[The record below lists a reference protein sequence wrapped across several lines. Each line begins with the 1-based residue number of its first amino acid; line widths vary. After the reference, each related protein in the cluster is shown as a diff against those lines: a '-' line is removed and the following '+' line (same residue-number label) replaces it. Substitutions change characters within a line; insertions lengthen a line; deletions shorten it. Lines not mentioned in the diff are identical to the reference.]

1 MRTIRIS
8 DEVWEEIAARGK
20 FGETDDDVLRRVF
33 DIKEYSKSPKDAENY
48 QPIRIVSPRRFI
60 RGPRKA
66 ERRLSPRI
74 VGRKFEVRFP
84 DDGIYRTWDLH
95 AKDDKNGI
103 RKMLNEALDFGG
115 QNGATE
121 GQLKHIRKAL
131 NESGYYLYGPR
142 RPRIRLKPLNE

>member
-8 DEVWEEIAARGK
+8 DEVWQEIAARGK
-20 FGETDDDVLRRVF
+20 FGETEDDVLRRVF
-33 DIKEYSKSPKDAENY
+33 GIKETSKSPEGAESH
-48 QPIRIVSPRRFI
+48 QSIRMMSPRRFI

-74 VGRKFEVRFP
+74 VGSKFEVRFP
-84 DDGIYRTWDLH
+84 DHGNYRTWDLPE
-95 AKDDKNGI
+95 KDDKNGI
-103 RKMLNEALDFGG
+103 RKMLTEALDFGW

-131 NESGYYLYGPR
+131 TENGYYLYGPR
-142 RPRIRLKPLNE
+142 QPRIRFKPLNE